1 MDIINDNTAPSP
13 LERGLGGEARND
25 IHINH
30 VHNNNLEVAI
40 VLAKDNNSIP
50 PSPFMERGCP
60 QRGRERGLI
69 KLLIPLAGT
78 IGGADALI
86 E

>member
-1 MDIINDNTAPSP
+1 MTTLPPSP

-50 PSPFMERGCP
+50 PPHHSWRGGA
-60 QRGRERGLI
+60 RKAGGREV
-69 KLLIPLAGT
+69 
-78 IGGADALI
+78 
-86 E
+86 